1 MTSFIT
7 AKEYKLK
14 AAKWRDTYTE
24 LWAGSKSFWEILRI
38 WKLPRRNW
46 GQKLVKFIITQEGK

>member
-24 LWAGSKSFWEILRI
+24 IWVGSKSFGEILRI
-38 WKLPRRNW
+38 WKLPHRNW